1 LHEANCGKKVEDRLM
16 RTRLVSKPTLQ
27 RGAGVSL
34 VAAVACALAGD
45 ASASRSQPEHTEGKR
60 ELAARIDAVA
70 EKLRS
75 ADPTL
80 QRKLPPSAQI
90 AQWRNR

>member
-1 LHEANCGKKVEDRLM
+1 MPKK
-16 RTRLVSKPTLQ
+16 LVSKQALE

-34 VAAVACALAGD
+34 VAVVACALAGD
-45 ASASRSQPEHTEGKR
+45 ASASRSQPEQTGGKR
-60 ELAARIDAVA
+60 DLAARIDAVA

-80 QRKLPPSAQI
+80 QRKLPPAARL